1 MFIHIQQ
8 LCSNGDKIKERKEES
23 KDVRM
28 STQENVESLVSDSEG
43 YWGYYPI
50 INFYLESLLC

>member
-43 YWGYYPI
+43 Y
-50 INFYLESLLC
+50 